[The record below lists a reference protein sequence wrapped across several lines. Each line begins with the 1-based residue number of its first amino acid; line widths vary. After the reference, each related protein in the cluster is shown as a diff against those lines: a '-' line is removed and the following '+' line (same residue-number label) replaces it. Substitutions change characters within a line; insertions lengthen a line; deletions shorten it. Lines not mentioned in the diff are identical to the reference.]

1 MVSLIWINR
10 VQTTVQDVIMAV
22 YAMNI
27 AVSVSVAQDSMAQRV
42 KISVI
47 RKRGA
52 LNASQGS
59 KNKKFQ
65 PKIGTVH

>member
-1 MVSLIWINR
+1 M
-10 VQTTVQDVIMAV
+10 QTTVQDVIMAV

-27 AVSVSVAQDSMAQRV
+27 TVSVSVAQGFMAQRV

-59 KNKKFQ
+59 KNKKFR